1 MILQEYDIIIKA
13 LVERYSSHFVQLVR
27 GVPADR
33 VERLEKEAVA
43 VKRESDVLLYV
54 SEDGYE
60 YIMLIEVQIRPD
72 REMPL
77 RLLEY
82 TAMQHREYRK
92 PVYPVVLNL
101 TGRPQEDGY
110 GFDCLDLTVVAFSY
124 RVINLAELPGEE
136 VLSYGPVGIVPL
148 VPLMRR
154 QLSDEELIASCARR
168 IKEAPAEWVP
178 DLYVGLALFAHLGK
192 IPDEI
197 ILRNIEV
204 IRMEASPLF
213 EGIRQKWINEGIQKG
228 IQEGIQK
235 GIQEGIQKGSREAR
249 IEAILVVLEENIG
262 RYPSELAVRL
272 RAIKDMEILK
282 MLFRRAVRVKSL
294 EEFLAILNDISP
306 SAN

>member
-1 MILQEYDIIIKA
+1 MILQEYDLIIKA

-27 GVPADR
+27 GIPADR

-43 VKRESDVLLYV
+43 VKRESDVLLNV
-54 SEDGYE
+54 CEDGYE
-60 YIMLIEVQIRPD
+60 YIMLIEIQTRPD

-101 TGRPQEDGY
+101 TGRPQEGEY
-110 GFDCLDLTVVAFSY
+110 GFDCLDLTVIAFSY
-124 RVINLAELPGEE
+124 RVINLADLPAED
-136 VLSYGPVGIVPL
+136 VLRYGPVGIVPL

-154 QLSDEELIASCARR
+154 QMPDEELVASCARR
-168 IKEAPAEWVP
+168 IREAPAEWVP

-204 IRMEASPLF
+204 SRMEASPLF
-213 EGIRQKWINEGIQKG
+213 EGIRQKWVN
-228 IQEGIQK
+228 EGIQK
-235 GIQEGIQKGSREAR
+235 GIQEGIQKGSREDR
-249 IEAILVVLEENIG
+249 IEAILEVLEENTG
-262 RYPSELAVRL
+262 RYPGELAVKL
-272 RAIKDMEILK
+272 RAIEDMNTLK

-294 EEFLAILNDISP
+294 EEFQAVLSDVLP